1 MSFRVRGGQGGE
13 KPNIYLDDGNFRW
26 GVDLE
31 GYATVSTEWQIVSI
45 PLDDFV
51 NHGVDLTHIEEF
63 QVVFEWEQMSSTLYL
78 DDIWF
83 GKKIESDF

>member
-1 MSFRVRGGQGGE
+1 VSFRVRGGQGGE

-26 GVDLE
+26 GVNLE
-31 GYATVSTEWQIVSI
+31 DYMTVSTEWQIVSI
-45 PLDDFV
+45 PLDDFG

-83 GKKIESDF
+83 GKKIESDS